1 MESKK
6 VYVSEPYL
14 NLDEPLYIDESV
26 AEVTTHSYEPEM
38 GSNLNNNGEII
49 ITIEN
54 QDTFYFPSKS
64 YLYVKGQLLKTDDK
78 TYVDTDVIT
87 LVNNGIMYLFNRIS
101 YRLANQEIELINNPG
116 QASTIKGLLS
126 YPASYNKGLGL
137 NSCWTLDDTIR
148 QNYII
153 KKSNPKGYFS
163 FIIPLSH
170 IFGFCEDYKKLVYGM
185 KHTLAL
191 SRANTDHDS
200 IYRAA
205 AAAAGKVRLDRI
217 CWYMPQVIP
226 SDEAKF
232 KLYKSI
238 ESKATYNIGY
248 RYRQCDMTTVP
259 QSTDFTWQLG
269 ARAAAAKPTWII
281 VAYQTNKS
289 GSQEVNPS
297 TFDHLNVTNTYVTL
311 NAQRY
316 PNNDL
321 NLNFTQN
328 DYSKIYQMASE
339 FREIFYG
346 IEKEVNDF
354 QISPIEFK
362 ELFPLYVFDVRKQS
376 ERLKN
381 SITDITIRAQFA
393 SNAPVNTEAYVLIIS
408 DRIIK
413 MISDGNKLAIQY

>member
-1 MESKK
+1 MHQNTGLESR
-6 VYVSEPYL
+6 
-14 NLDEPLYIDESV
+14 
-26 AEVTTHSYEPEM
+26 H
-38 GSNLNNNGEII
+38 
-49 ITIEN
+49 
-54 QDTFYFPSKS
+54 
-64 YLYVKGQLLKTDDK
+64 
-78 TYVDTDVIT
+78 
-87 LVNNGIMYLFNRIS
+87 
-101 YRLANQEIELINNPG
+101 
-116 QASTIKGLLS
+116 
-126 YPASYNKGLGL
+126 
-137 NSCWTLDDTIR
+137 
-148 QNYII
+148 NYII

-185 KHTLAL
+185 KHTLVL
-191 SRANTDHDS
+191 HRNTDSHDS

-205 AAAAGKVRLDRI
+205 AVAAGKVRLDRI

-226 SDEAKF
+226 SDEAKL

-238 ESKATYNIGY
+238 ESKETFNIGY

-311 NAQRY
+311 NAQRF

-354 QISPIEFK
+354 QISPIDFK

-393 SNAPVNTEAYVLIIS
+393 SNAPVNTNAYVLIIS